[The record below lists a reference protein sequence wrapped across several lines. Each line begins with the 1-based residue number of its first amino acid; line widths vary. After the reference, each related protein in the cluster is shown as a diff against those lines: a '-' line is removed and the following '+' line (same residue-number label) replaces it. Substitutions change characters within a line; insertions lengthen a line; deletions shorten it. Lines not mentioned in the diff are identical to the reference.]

1 MFLVT
6 FFKGVGRF
14 FAGIFRGKMKKFA
27 GQWGDLIVQ
36 LVAMLTDV
44 AVTGGGA
51 AKMQK
56 VLSAIKALAAQQG
69 KEYIDTAA
77 VLLAEMEIAR
87 INNDDVQ
94 AILKVGLDD
103 AESAIKDFIDSGLSD
118 QTEIRKLAVEKIVVA
133 MKAAGIEMKDN
144 TLRNINLLVA
154 TAMAKLLG
162 AK

>member
-94 AILKVGLDD
+94 AILKAGLDD
-103 AESAIKDFIDSGLSD
+103 AVAAVKNFIDNGFSNQDSIRGLAAG
-118 QTEIRKLAVEKIVVA
+118 KLIVD
-133 MKAAGIEMKDN
+133 MKVAGIEMKDN

>member
-14 FAGIFRGKMKKFA
+14 FAGIFRGKMKQFA
-27 GQWGDLIVQ
+27 AQWGDLIVQ

-44 AVTGGGA
+44 AVAGGGA
-51 AKMQK
+51 TKMQK
-56 VLSAIKALAAQQG
+56 VLSAIKTLAAQQG

-94 AILKVGLDD
+94 AILKSGLDD
-103 AESAIKDFIDSGLSD
+103 AVAAVKVFIDSGLSD
-118 QTEIRKLAVEKIVVA
+118 SARIRSLAAGKLVVD
-133 MKAAGIEMKDN
+133 MKAAGMGMKDN

>member
-6 FFKGVGRF
+6 FFTGVGRF
-14 FAGIFRGKMKKFA
+14 FAGLFRGKMKKSA

-94 AILKVGLDD
+94 AILKAGLDD
-103 AESAIKDFIDSGLSD
+103 AVAAVKNFMDAGLSD
-118 QTEIRKLAVEKIVVA
+118 QAKIRNL
-133 MKAAGIEMKDN
+133 AAGKLVVDMRAAGVEMKDN
-144 TLRNINLLVA
+144 TMRNINLLVA